1 MVGWL
6 VGLEMRKGQKSEVFF
21 FRIWGRVFICFV
33 FPKWLKLIGART
45 WGFLPRR
52 KHRDPRAVCFS
63 FSCFT
68 VFLSAI
74 PSLRDLW
81 GVGGSAGVSG
91 WKQGVYLEMYVLL
104 TAATMWESFP
114 LGNLCGWQLFFK
126 IAESKT
132 PFSGN
137 DKGTTKRVMGGK
149 YDNSATGSRRE
160 ELLSVQINK
169 CLFRRKGR

>member
-1 MVGWL
+1 MG
-6 VGLEMRKGQKSEVFF
+6 
-21 FRIWGRVFICFV
+21 
-33 FPKWLKLIGART
+33 
-45 WGFLPRR
+45 
-52 KHRDPRAVCFS
+52 
-63 FSCFT
+63 
-68 VFLSAI
+68 
-74 PSLRDLW
+74 
-81 GVGGSAGVSG
+81 GGSAGVSG

-104 TAATMWESFP
+104 TAVTMRESFP